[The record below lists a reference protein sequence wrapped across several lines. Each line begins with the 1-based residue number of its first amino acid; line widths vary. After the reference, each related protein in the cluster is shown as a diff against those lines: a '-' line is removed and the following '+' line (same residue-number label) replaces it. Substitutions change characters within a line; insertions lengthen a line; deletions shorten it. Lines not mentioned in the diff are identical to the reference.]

1 MITKRFLKVFHD
13 ILLPD
18 TQSEH
23 LSRIYIMVVDA
34 PIQESEAMSGLHTP
48 DAVLIELHREQ
59 DACDVIVKMDDGTV
73 YTALFATMPYLQR
86 QMELNYQVTQQLSD
100 TPPVR
105 YMAMDTPH
113 VLIESLDRD
122 TIEDT
127 IDNLIALDVFEGHF
141 TRVTE
146 HQTTDTTTRTTNNGR
161 RATQEVA
168 AVVISDV
175 LVIQD

>member
-1 MITKRFLKVFHD
+1 
-13 ILLPD
+13 
-18 TQSEH
+18 
-23 LSRIYIMVVDA
+23 MVINA
-34 PIQESEAMSGLHTP
+34 PETEIGSISLHTP
-48 DAVLIELHREQ
+48 DKVWMEHHR
-59 DACDVIVKMDDGTV
+59 DSHACDVIVRMDDGTV
-73 YTALFATMPYLQR
+73 YTSLFVTMPYLQR
-86 QMELNYQVTQQLSD
+86 QMELNYQVTQQVSD

-105 YMAMDTPH
+105 YMTMDTPH
-113 VLIESLDRD
+113 ILVQALDRD

-146 HQTTDTTTRTTNNGR
+146 HNTSSDGTTTSNSRTSDDDS

>member
-1 MITKRFLKVFHD
+1 
-13 ILLPD
+13 
-18 TQSEH
+18 
-23 LSRIYIMVVDA
+23 MVINA
-34 PIQESEAMSGLHTP
+34 PETEVGSISLHTP
-48 DAVLIELHREQ
+48 DKVWMEHHRDS

-73 YTALFATMPYLQR
+73 YTSLFVTLPYLHR
-86 QMELNYQVTQQLSD
+86 QMELNFQVTQQVSD

-105 YMAMDTPH
+105 YMTMDTPH
-113 VLIESLDRD
+113 ILVQALDRD

-146 HQTTDTTTRTTNNGR
+146 HHTSDETTSTSTRTSDDDS

-175 LVIQD
+175 LVIQE